1 MSLKS
6 LSRDP
11 MAVPAWRDTGLRR
24 RRPAR
29 PNGSRDGGTLIE
41 LKERNAHM
49 LKNDLIL
56 RNPLRLLG
64 NGEKDLLG
72 PGEFGAVL
80 ARAGV
85 GKTALLVQLALNS
98 LLNEKHVLHIS
109 LQDPVGKVTL
119 WYEEVF
125 RLIAARYNT
134 AQMRKIWD
142 ELLLNR
148 FIMTFQVEGFTV
160 PKFKERLT
168 DLMAQ
173 GIFTPH
179 MVIIDGLPFDA
190 AMRDVLAELKTLATT
205 MKFPM
210 WLTGR
215 THRHEEEAPNR
226 LPARIASNMD
236 LFETIL
242 QLQPVEDQVH
252 ICALKGNSS
261 ANPDAHLLLDPVTML
276 IKDRP

>member
-11 MAVPAWRDTGLRR
+11 MAVPAWRDSGLRR
-24 RRPAR
+24 RRPLRADGAR
-29 PNGSRDGGTLIE
+29 EGDNLIE

-64 NGEKDLLG
+64 NGEKDLLA
-72 PGEFGAVL
+72 PGEIGVVL

-98 LLNEKHVLHIS
+98 LLNNKHVLHIS
-109 LQDPVGKVTL
+109 LQEPVGKVTL

-125 RLIAARYNT
+125 RHIAARYN
-134 AQMRKIWD
+134 AVQMQGIWD
-142 ELLLNR
+142 ELLVNR

-168 DLMAQ
+168 DLMTQ
-173 GIFTPH
+173 GIFTPD
-179 MVIIDGLPFDA
+179 MVIIDGLPFDE
-190 AMRDVLAELKTLATT
+190 AMRDVLAELKALATA

-226 LPARIASNMD
+226 LPARIAANMD
-236 LFETIL
+236 LFETIV
-242 QLQPVEDQVH
+242 QLQPVEAQIH
-252 ICALKGNSS
+252 ICALKGEATTS
-261 ANPDAHLLLDPVTML
+261 PDAHLLLDPVTML
-276 IKDRP
+276 IQDGL

>member
-1 MSLKS
+1 M
-6 LSRDP
+6 
-11 MAVPAWRDTGLRR
+11 
-24 RRPAR
+24 
-29 PNGSRDGGTLIE
+29 
-41 LKERNAHM
+41 
-49 LKNDLIL
+49 
-56 RNPLRLLG
+56 
-64 NGEKDLLG
+64 EKDLLG

-80 ARAGV
+80 ARAGI

-98 LLNEKHVLHIS
+98 LLSNKRVLHIS

-134 AQMRKIWD
+134 IQIQEIWD

-168 DLMAQ
+168 DVMAQ
-173 GIFTPH
+173 GIFSPD
-179 MVIIDGLPFDA
+179 MVIIDGLPFEE
-190 AMRDVLAELKTLATT
+190 AMREMLVELKALATA

-226 LPARIASNMD
+226 LPARIAANMD
-236 LFETIL
+236 LFETVL
-242 QLQPVEDQVH
+242 QLQPVEAQVH
-252 ICALKGNSS
+252 ICALKGNPTP
-261 ANPDAHLLLDPVTML
+261 APNAHLLLDPVTML
-276 IKDRP
+276 IQDGQ